1 MYDDSELQD
10 KAGMKMNSKPRILT
24 IEPYYLR
31 LFLPLDCEILFVHTL
46 MSFPFKVSIVGY
58 CKGILYSL
66 VLTLKNGLY
75 IITVK
80 KIFN

>member
-10 KAGMKMNSKPRILT
+10 KTGVKMDSKPRILT

-46 MSFPFKVSIVGY
+46 MSFPFKVSIVRY
-58 CKGILYSL
+58 CKTFYSL

-75 IITVK
+75 IISVK